1 MDFMAEMAELA
12 LASRLRRLSDLY
24 WQAVTTTYRQSGLD
38 FDVRW
43 ATVFVLI
50 ARQGPVA
57 VMEIAERLGVT
68 HPAVIQVIN
77 ELEKQGLVISAKS
90 ERDGRKRL
98 LTLSEKGKDMLP
110 KLQPVWDAF
119 ITVNRQMLD
128 SQTHNLLNSLQEMED
143 QLAKRGFYDRVQ
155 DQLKQSKPVTINSM
169 SDISIISYSPV
180 YQPDFKRLNIEWI
193 ETYFRVEP
201 HDLEQ
206 LENPETY
213 ILPDD
218 GQIFFAKMGDEI
230 VGCVAMINMGTPD
243 RGGTGFELAKM
254 AVSPVAQGN
263 GIGRML
269 CTAAIDYARQL
280 GVKTVWLES
289 NRVLTPAL
297 TMYASVGFREVP
309 SVPTPYARAD
319 IRMEMTL

>member
-24 WQAVTTTYRQSGLD
+24 WQAVTATYRQSGLD

-57 VMEIAERLGVT
+57 VMEIAARLGVT
-68 HPAVIQVIN
+68 HPAVIQVVN
-77 ELEKQGLVISAKS
+77 ELEKHGLVVSAKS

-98 LTLSEKGKDMLP
+98 LTLSEKGQDMLP

-128 SQTHNLLNSLQEMED
+128 SQTHNLLNSLQEMEN
-143 QLAKRGFYDRVQ
+143 QLAERGFFDRVQ
-155 DQLKQSKPVTINSM
+155 DQLKNRKIKTSNLM
-169 SDISIISYSPV
+169 SDISIIPYSPT
-180 YQPDFKRLNIEWI
+180 YQPDFKKLNVEWI
-193 ETYFRVEP
+193 EKYFRVEP

-206 LENPETY
+206 LEDPETY
-213 ILPDD
+213 ILPNN
-218 GQIFFAKMGDEI
+218 GQIFFAKLNDQVI
-230 VGCVAMINMGTPD
+230 GCVAMINMGE
-243 RGGTGFELAKM
+243 TGFELAKM
-254 AVSPVAQGN
+254 AVSPTAQGK
-263 GIGRML
+263 GIGKML

-280 GVKTVWLES
+280 GVKTIWLES